1 VSISRYLWRLFQFTP
16 WIYLGS
22 FVLQIGRFVFVFA
35 PGLII
40 RRLFDMLTG
49 DAPAAWGFWSLVAL
63 LIAVALVRIAMLLS
77 AVAAEN
83 TATFKG
89 AALIRT
95 NLFER
100 ILRRSDARALP
111 LPSGEIVNR
120 LNEDAGMPPRYL
132 NGLLLSSGATSAA
145 LIAVGL
151 MASIN
156 LPITLVVVL
165 PLLGVSVAVAFA
177 MTRMSAYRRASRS
190 TEGAVSAFL
199 GELFGAVQA
208 IQVVAAEARAVQQLH
223 TLNAARSRAAIRERL
238 FTELLLNTFA
248 NGMAQVGVGVV
259 LLLASQ
265 SLRAGNFTVGDFA
278 LFVYALLRVTD
289 FTFYIGNSIANYRQ
303 TGVAVE
309 RLVPLLHGAPEG
321 ALVAPRPIFG
331 PAVPPTAPTRTSA
344 DQLQTLE
351 VAGLTYRYP
360 GSGRGI
366 VGVDLRLARGSF
378 TVITGQIGAGKTT
391 LLRVLLGLLPCEAGA
406 IRWNGQPIDDPASF
420 FQPPRS
426 AYTPQVPRLF
436 SDTLRENILLG
447 MQERPGDIGAAL
459 RAAVLERDVELAER
473 GLETVV
479 GPRGVKLSGGQVQ
492 RTAAARMFVRVPELL
507 VFDDL
512 SSALD
517 VETERTL
524 WDGLLGIENETTN
537 TEHTHDRTQYSI
549 LAVSHRR
556 AALRRADQILVLKD
570 GAVEATG
577 TLDELLRT
585 SDEMRRLWVGQGDGE
600 QPEYGHDSS
609 IQQL

>member
-1 VSISRYLWRLFQFTP
+1 LFQLTP
-16 WIYLGS
+16 WIYVGS

-40 RRLFDMLTG
+40 RQLFDLLAG
-49 DAPAAWGFWSLVAL
+49 DAPAAWGFWSLLAL
-63 LIAVALVRIAMLLS
+63 LIAVALVRIMMLLS
-77 AVAAEN
+77 AVAVEN
-83 TATFKG
+83 TAVFKG

-100 ILRRSDARALP
+100 ILRQSDTRTLP

-132 NGLLLSSGATSAA
+132 NGLLLSSGSASAA
-145 LIAVGL
+145 LIAIGL

-190 TEGAVSAFL
+190 TEGSVSAFL

-208 IQVVAAEARAVQQLH
+208 IQVVAAEQRAVQQLH

-248 NGMAQVGVGVV
+248 NGMAQVGVGIV
-259 LLLASQ
+259 LLLAGQ
-265 SLRAGNFTVGDFA
+265 SLRAGSFTVGDFA

-289 FTFYIGNSIANYRQ
+289 FTFYVGNSIANYRQ
-303 TGVAVE
+303 TGVAIE
-309 RLVPLLHGAPEG
+309 RLVPLLYGASVQS
-321 ALVAPRPIFG
+321 LVAPRPIFG
-331 PAVPPTAPTRTSA
+331 PTAPPSMPTRTST
-344 DQLQTLE
+344 DQLQALA
-351 VAGLTYRYP
+351 VAGLTYHYP
-360 GSGRGI
+360 GTGRGI
-366 VGVDLRLARGSF
+366 AGVNLRLTRGSF

-391 LLRVLLGLLPCEAGA
+391 LLRVLLGLLPRDAGT
-406 IRWNGQPIDDPASF
+406 ISWNGQPIADPASF

-447 MQERPGDIGAAL
+447 LPNQPGDIGAAL
-459 RAAVLERDVELAER
+459 RAAVLASDMELLEH
-473 GLETVV
+473 GLDTVV
-479 GPRGVKLSGGQVQ
+479 GPRGVKLSGGQIQ
-492 RTAAARMFVRVPELL
+492 RAAAARMFVRAPELL

-524 WDGLLGIENETTN
+524 WDRLAAGLGAESWRLGNALHSPAPSSSPLTV
-537 TEHTHDRTQYSI
+537 

-556 AALRRADQILVLKD
+556 AALRRANQVVVLKD
-570 GAVEATG
+570 GLVAATG
-577 TLDELLRT
+577 KLDELLQT
-585 SDEMRRLWVGQGDGE
+585 SDEMRRLWVGQVDAE
-600 QPEYGHDSS
+600 QPEHGHDLSP
-609 IQQL
+609 